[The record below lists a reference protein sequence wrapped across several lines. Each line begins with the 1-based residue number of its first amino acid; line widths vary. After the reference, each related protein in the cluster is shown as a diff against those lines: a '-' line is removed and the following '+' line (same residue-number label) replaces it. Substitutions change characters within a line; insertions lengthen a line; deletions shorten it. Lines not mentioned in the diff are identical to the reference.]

1 LLEVFFHLRL
11 KFRHLFSQ
19 LRLEFHHDVFY
30 VFLSNLDSKFASKI
44 SALESKMDSKF
55 DKIDLKFE
63 ILGYPSDAAFGH
75 GLEVACFGIHRLFEV
90 IRLFFE
96 VIRLFFEVIQ
106 LYFCRSHICLKHVD
120 LIDSPALRRRGV
132 TRVVRR
138 ILRRRRD
145 VTIIM

>member
-30 VFLSNLDSKFASKI
+30 VFLSNLDSTFASKI

-55 DKIDLKFE
+55 DNVDSKFDKIHSKFE
-63 ILGYPSDAAFGH
+63 ILDYPSEADFGF
-75 GLEVACFGIHRLFEV
+75 GLGVACFGIHRLFEV
-90 IRLFFE
+90 IR
-96 VIRLFFEVIQ
+96 

-120 LIDSPALRRRGV
+120 LIDGPALRRRGV

-138 ILRRRRD
+138 ILRRRRH
-145 VTIIM
+145 VTIMM